1 MSDIFFELKTYSFNT
16 SNQWESRYSLAVNKK
31 EHYEMTTSRGR
42 QTIVQLIIEEYRD
55 KFDKVNY
62 NSKDGTTI
70 TPTKSFFDRGKDYFK
85 GGVQ

>member
-1 MSDIFFELKTYSFNT
+1 
-16 SNQWESRYSLAVNKK
+16 
-31 EHYEMTTSRGR
+31 MTTSRGR

-70 TPTKSFFDRGKDYFK
+70 TPTKSFFDRVKDYFK